1 MKIKINNTEY
11 ELNFGIRFVR
21 ELDKIASVSNN
32 GISLGMALM
41 RTLPALQTYDPVALC
56 NVIYAASYGNK
67 PRPSMKAVETFIDK
81 EVSFEDLEKYFDDI
95 LKEINESTA
104 TKLVAKN
111 LKA

>member
-1 MKIKINNTEY
+1 MKIKIKNIEY
-11 ELNFGIRFVR
+11 TLNFGIRFVR
-21 ELDKIASVSNN
+21 ELDKVASVSNN

-56 NVIYAASYGNK
+56 NVIYAAAYDNK
-67 PRPSMKAVETFIDK
+67 PRPTVKDIEDFIDN
-81 EVSFEDLEKYFDDI
+81 EVSFENLEKYFDEI
-95 LKEINESTA
+95 LKQINESTA

>member
-21 ELDKIASVSNN
+21 ELDKVAGVSNN

-41 RTLPALQTYDPVALC
+41 RTLPALQTGDPVALC
-56 NVIYAASYGNK
+56 NVIYASAYGNK
-67 PRPSMKAVETFIDK
+67 PRPSMKDVEAFIDK
-81 EVSFEDLEKYFDDI
+81 EVSFEDLEKCFDDI
-95 LKEINESTA
+95 LKEIDESTA

>member
-1 MKIKINNTEY
+1 MKIKIKGTEY

-21 ELDKIASVSNN
+21 ELDKVASVSNN
-32 GISLGMALM
+32 GVSLGMALM
-41 RTLPALQTYDPVALC
+41 RTLPALQTYDPVALY
-56 NVIYAASYGNK
+56 NVIYASAYDNK
-67 PRPSMKAVETFIDK
+67 PRPSMEDVETFIDK

>member
-1 MKIKINNTEY
+1 MKIKIKGTEY

-21 ELDKIASVSNN
+21 ELDKVASVSNN
-32 GISLGMALM
+32 GVSLGMALM
-41 RTLPALQTYDPVALC
+41 RTLPALQTYEPVSLC
-56 NVIYAASYGNK
+56 NVIYASAYDNK
-67 PRPSMKAVETFIDK
+67 PRPSMKDVETFIDK
-81 EVSFEDLEKYFDDI
+81 EVSFKDLEKYFDDI

>member
-21 ELDKIASVSNN
+21 ELDKVASVSNN

-41 RTLPALQTYDPVALC
+41 RTLPALQTCDPVALC
-56 NVIYAASYGNK
+56 NVIYAAAYGNN
-67 PRPSMKAVETFIDK
+67 PRPSMKDVERFIDK
-81 EVSFEDLEKYFDDI
+81 EVSFEELEKYFDDI

>member
-1 MKIKINNTEY
+1 MKIKINNTEC

-21 ELDKIASVSNN
+21 ELDKIASISNK

-41 RTLPALQTYDPVALC
+41 RTLPALQAYDPVALC
-56 NVIYAASYGNK
+56 NVIYAAAYGNK
-67 PRPSMKAVETFIDK
+67 PRPSMKDVERFIDK
-81 EVSFEDLEKYFDDI
+81 EVSFEELEKYFDNI
-95 LKEINESTA
+95 LKEIDESTA

>member
-1 MKIKINNTEY
+1 
-11 ELNFGIRFVR
+11 
-21 ELDKIASVSNN
+21 
-32 GISLGMALM
+32 M
-41 RTLPALQTYDPVALC
+41 RTLPALQTYDPVALSD
-56 NVIYAASYGNK
+56 VIYAASYGNK
-67 PRPSMKAVETFIDK
+67 PRPSMKDVETFIDK